1 MPVENV
7 LEEIAEVVNVLGL
20 NEEQKSMVRG
30 MINYLRRGE
39 ESQDS
44 SHAVH
49 NEARNSKG
57 IQSYSK
63 KI

>member
-1 MPVENV
+1 
-7 LEEIAEVVNVLGL
+7 
-20 NEEQKSMVRG
+20 MVRG

-44 SHAVH
+44 SHVAH